1 MKPWVF
7 SSVAALLAVFTLLA
21 GPAAAAAQTD
31 NDKRIDALV
40 DKLPS
45 PCGAAHS
52 LKKSLDVG
60 CKRAPFAKKYI
71 ERLIQKY
78 GASDEDVNQL
88 YRLRFTSP
96 TPPLTFDLKDT
107 AYEGNPKAPV
117 VIVEFFD
124 YGCPHCRE
132 AVAQMDELLL
142 RHPRDI
148 VVYYKHFPLG
158 GHKDSVPAARAA
170 VAAARQGRFRAMHKA
185 LFAAQGNQSKEVI
198 LKIAQDLKL
207 DLTKFEKDWN
217 DPIVA
222 DKVNADRAEGEKAQ
236 LPGTPAIYI
245 NGRSYTFPAVA
256 VDELD
261 DWVAEE
267 LAQNR

>member
-1 MKPWVF
+1 MRRWVF
-7 SSVAALLAVFTLLA
+7 VSAAAMLAVLVLLA
-21 GPAAAAAQTD
+21 GSAAAAQTE
-31 NDKRIDALV
+31 NDKRIDALM

-52 LKKSLDVG
+52 LKKSLDAG
-60 CKRAPFAKKYI
+60 CKRAPFAKKYVG
-71 ERLIQKY
+71 RLVQKY
-78 GASDEDVNQL
+78 GASDDDVNQL
-88 YRLRFTSP
+88 YRARY
-96 TPPLTFDLKDT
+96 TPSTGPQTFDLKDT
-107 AYEGNPKAPV
+107 PYEGNPRAPV

-132 AVAQMDELLL
+132 AVAQLDELLL

-148 VVYYKHFPLG
+148 VIYYKQFPLS

-185 LFAAQGNQSKEVI
+185 LFAAQGNQSKEAI
-198 LKIAQDLKL
+198 AKIAQDLKL
-207 DLTKFEKDWN
+207 DQTKFEKDWN
-217 DPIVA
+217 DPAVA

-236 LPGTPAIYI
+236 LSGTPAIYI
-245 NGRSYTFPAVA
+245 NGRYYAVPAVL

>member
-1 MKPWVF
+1 MKPWAFF
-7 SSVAALLAVFTLLA
+7 SSAALLAVLTLLA
-21 GPAAAAAQTD
+21 GPVPAAQTD

-78 GASDEDVNQL
+78 GASDDDVNQL
-88 YRLRFTSP
+88 YRLRYTPTTSP
-96 TPPLTFDLKDT
+96 QTFDLKDT
-107 AYEGNPKAPV
+107 PYDGNPKAPV

-132 AVAQMDELLL
+132 SVTQIEELLL

-148 VVYYKHFPLG
+148 VVYYKHFPLS

-185 LFAAQGNQSKEVI
+185 LFAAQGNQSKEAI
-198 LKIAQDLKL
+198 AKIAQDLKL
-207 DLTKFEKDWN
+207 DQAKFEKDWN
-217 DPIVA
+217 DPTVA

-236 LPGTPAIYI
+236 LPGTPAIFI
-245 NGRSYTFPAVA
+245 NGRYYAVPAVL